1 MMLKRGLLAA
11 AAFVA
16 LSGSAFAETQAIDPA
31 LFVVRDADSTMYLYG
46 TVHVRP
52 TGAAWGD
59 DDVREAL
66 AESEEIWTELLMTPE
81 TEAETQRL
89 ALQMGAA
96 PAGQPLSSWLTA
108 DDNARLAALS
118 ARIGIPAGA
127 LEPYRPWMAALTLTL
142 IPIMQAGF
150 DPASGV
156 DRQIDAYG
164 DANGKTM
171 RFFETVEQQLGFFVN
186 LPEEAQ
192 RQFIREAITEAER
205 GPGLITELTRAWDQG
220 DIATLERVVID
231 DSRAQYPDV
240 YQALF
245 VDRNNAWMEVL
256 TREMAGSGVDFVAVG
271 AGHLI
276 GEDGLVAQ
284 FRARGFTVERVE

>member
-1 MMLKRGLLAA
+1 MLKCALLAA
-11 AAFVA
+11 AALVA
-16 LSGSAFAETQAIDPA
+16 LSGSAFAQAQAIDPA

-52 TGAAWGD
+52 GGADWGD

-81 TEAETQRL
+81 LDAQTQAL
-89 ALQMGAA
+89 ALQLGRA

-108 DDNARLAALS
+108 EDNARLTALS
-118 ARIGIPAGA
+118 ARIGIPPGA

-142 IPIMQAGF
+142 IPIMQAGY

-156 DRQIDAYG
+156 DRQIDAFG

-171 RFFETVEQQLGFFVN
+171 RFFETAEQQLGFFVN
-186 LPEEAQ
+186 LPDEAQ
-192 RQFIREAITEAER
+192 RQFLREAITEAER
-205 GPGLITELTRAWDQG
+205 GPALINELTHAWDRG
-220 DIATLERVVID
+220 DLDTLERVVID
-231 DSRAQYPDV
+231 DSREQYPAV

-245 VDRNNAWMEVL
+245 VDRNTAWMDVL
-256 TREMAGSGVDFVAVG
+256 VREMAGAGVDFVAVG